1 MIAKSVDRLAGL
13 KPQKAP
19 DAERAGRFRL
29 ASVAAR
35 LMFDPNRPVI
45 VDQETGRAKQKQ
57 ERVCTCH
64 RWRTVGTVQVRLDRN
79 RNKAIFGGL
88 ESCSN
93 VWACPICSG
102 TITEERRHDLQA
114 AIEAWAKQGGA
125 VYLMTLT
132 LPHVRADNLSGLL
145 QVASKTSQRFKQ
157 SKAWRSVMELTGA
170 VGTIRALECTWGSW
184 HGWHPHFHILI
195 FAQRDQ
201 LQAFDQLRAAWV
213 AALLKTGAAAA
224 SQLNDITA
232 HSFDVRGG
240 DFAAEYVA
248 KFGHEPSFTSK
259 LEAGATWGAAR
270 EMVKGQSKVS
280 HSMRG
285 STPFTLLVEAEK
297 GDGQAAALFREFYWA
312 FKGRRQLT
320 WSPKLRERLGLNAE
334 VDDEDI
340 LASQDKA
347 PEFETVALLSKDD
360 WGLVLRHRARYQVLL
375 WAEREGAAGVQG
387 VLLALRQVERER
399 PPDKRCRDD
408 TAGTH
413 ESLENVGRQDD
424 EQSAHSDDGAA

>member
-1 MIAKSVDRLAGL
+1 MIAKSVDRPAGGN
-13 KPQKAP
+13 PQKAP
-19 DAERAGRFRL
+19 DSERAGRYRL
-29 ASVAAR
+29 QRVASN
-35 LMFDPNRPVI
+35 LMFEPARGEV
-45 VDQETGRAKQKQ
+45 GKKQ

-64 RWRTVGTVQVRLDRN
+64 RWRTVGTVQVRVDHA
-79 RNKAIFGGL
+79 RNKAVFGGL

-102 TITEERRHDLQA
+102 IITEERRHDLQR

-145 QVASKTSQRFKQ
+145 KVAAATSQRLKQ
-157 SKAWRSVMELTGA
+157 SKAWRSVMTAAGA
-170 VGTIRALECTWGSW
+170 IGTIRALECTWGSW

-195 FAQRDQ
+195 FAQPDQ
-201 LQAFDQLRAAWV
+201 LPLFEQLRAAWV
-213 AALLKTGAAAA
+213 SALLKTGAAGAD
-224 SQLNDITA
+224 QLNDINA

-248 KFGHEPSFTSK
+248 KFGHEPSFKAK
-259 LEAGATWGAAR
+259 LDAGATWGAAR

-285 STPFTLLVEAEK
+285 STPFTLLVAVGK
-297 GDGQAAALFREFYWA
+297 GDQQAAQLFREFYWA

-320 WSPKLRERLGLNAE
+320 WSPGLRARLGL
-334 VDDEDI
+334 DDEAADDEI
-340 LASQDKA
+340 LEQQANA
-347 PEFETVALLSKDD
+347 PEFETVATLTKDD
-360 WGLVLRHRARYQVLL
+360 WALVLRHRARYQVLL

-387 VLLALRQVERER
+387 VLLALRQMEQER
-399 PPDKRCRDD
+399 PPDKGPPDD
-408 TAGTH
+408 DERTY
-413 ESLENVGRQDD
+413 EELENC
-424 EQSAHSDDGAA
+424 DGAASGQSAGGGFCAA

>member
-1 MIAKSVDRLAGL
+1 MIAKSVDRPAGGN
-13 KPQKAP
+13 PQKAP

-35 LMFDPNRPVI
+35 LMFDPARK
-45 VDQETGRAKQKQ
+45 EAGQKQ

-64 RWRTVGTVQVRLDRN
+64 RWRTVGTVQVRVDHA

-102 TITEERRHDLQA
+102 TITEERRHELQA
-114 AIEAWAKQGGA
+114 SIEAWAKQGGS
-125 VYLMTLT
+125 VYLLTLT

-145 QVASKTSQRFKQ
+145 KVAAATSQRFKQ
-157 SKAWRSVMELTGA
+157 SKAWRSVMDQAGA
-170 VGTIRALECTWGSW
+170 IGTIRALECTWGSW

-195 FAQRDQ
+195 FAKPDQ
-201 LQAFDQLRAAWV
+201 LPAFEQLRAAWV
-213 AALLKTGAAAA
+213 SALLKTGAAGAD
-224 SQLNDITA
+224 QLNDITA

-248 KFGHEPSFTSK
+248 KFGHEPSFKSK
-259 LEAGATWGAAR
+259 LEAQAMWGASR

-285 STPFTLLVEAEK
+285 STPFTLLVAAEK
-297 GDGQAAALFREFYWA
+297 GDNQAAALFREFYWA

-320 WSPKLRERLGLNAE
+320 WSPKLRARLGLDAE
-334 VDDEDI
+334 ADDDEI
-340 LASQDKA
+340 LERQANA
-347 PEFETVALLSKDD
+347 PEFETVATLTRDD

-387 VLLALRQVERER
+387 VLLALRQMEQER
-399 PPDKRCRDD
+399 PPDKGPPDEYQGTSEGFAIERGADD
-408 TAGTH
+408 
-413 ESLENVGRQDD
+413 D
-424 EQSAHSDDGAA
+424 QSVNAFDGAA